1 LIRSRNGALAD
12 QYGLRMEFDVIAPV
26 GSGRT
31 ADPAWMVGLAQHVEA
46 CGFGSLVVVEHAV
59 MFAEYASRYPYDAS
73 GRVELAADCP
83 VPDPLELLAFIAG
96 STTRLGLATGVL
108 VLPDH
113 NPVVLAKRIATLDA
127 LTGGRFRLCVGMGWM
142 REEIEACG
150 ADFDSRGRRAD
161 EQIEVLRALWTGEPT
176 SYAGEFFSFEHAVCR
191 PAPGERPIPIH
202 LGGHTKAA
210 ARRAGRL
217 GDGLQPLGVA
227 GEELQVLRA
236 EMARSAEEAGRDPEA
251 LELTLGHLVGRID
264 RGKADRLVEVGATRV
279 VLAMSD
285 TPDLEQA
292 KDELS
297 ACAERLGI

>member
-1 LIRSRNGALAD
+1 
-12 QYGLRMEFDVIAPV
+12 MEFDVIAPV

-31 ADPAWMVGLAQHVEA
+31 ADPEWIVGLAQHVES

-59 MFAEYASRYPYDAS
+59 MFAEYSSTYPYDPS

-96 STTRLGLATGVL
+96 STTTLGLATGVL

-127 LTGGRFRLCVGMGWM
+127 LSGARFRLCVGMGWM
-142 REEIEACG
+142 REEVEACG

-161 EQIEVLRALWTGEPT
+161 EQIAVLRALWTGEPT
-176 SYAGEFFSFEHAVCR
+176 SYAGEFFAFEHAVCR
-191 PAPGERPIPIH
+191 PAPGERSVPIH
-202 LGGHTKAA
+202 IGGHSLAA

-227 GEELQVLRA
+227 GEELQTLRA
-236 EMARSAEEAGRDPEA
+236 EMQRSAEGAGRDPGA
-251 LELTLGHLVGRID
+251 LELTLGHLVTRID
-264 RGKADRLVEVGATRV
+264 RAKAERLTEVGATRV

-285 TPDLEQA
+285 TQDLGQA

-297 ACAERLGI
+297 ACAERLGL

>member
-1 LIRSRNGALAD
+1 
-12 QYGLRMEFDVIAPV
+12 MEFDVIAPV

-31 ADPAWMVGLAQHVEA
+31 ADPDWMVGLAQHVES

-59 MFAEYASRYPYDAS
+59 MFSEYRSVYPYDPS

-113 NPVVLAKRIATLDA
+113 HPVVLAKRVATLDA
-127 LTGGRFRLCVGMGWM
+127 LARGRFRLCVGMGWM
-142 REEIEACG
+142 REEVEACG
-150 ADFDSRGRRAD
+150 GDFDRRGRRAD
-161 EQIEVLRALWTGEPT
+161 EQIEVMRALWTGEPT

-191 PAPGERPIPIH
+191 PAPGERSIPIH
-202 LGGHTKAA
+202 LGGPSRAA

-217 GDGLQPLGVA
+217 GDGLQPLGVL
-227 GEELQVLRA
+227 GEELQALRA
-236 EMARSAEEAGRDPEA
+236 EMTRSAEVAGRDPGA
-251 LELTLGHLVGRID
+251 LELSLGHLVTRID
-264 RGKADRLVEVGATRV
+264 QDKAARLAAVGATRV

-285 TPDLEQA
+285 STDLEQA
-292 KDELS
+292 RDELS
-297 ACAERLGI
+297 ACAERLGLRPAG

>member
-1 LIRSRNGALAD
+1 
-12 QYGLRMEFDVIAPV
+12 MEFDVIAPV

-31 ADPAWMVGLAQHVEA
+31 ADPQWMVALAQHVEA
-46 CGFGSLVVVEHAV
+46 CGFGSLVVVEHPV
-59 MFAEYASRYPYDAS
+59 MFAEYSSQYPYAPS

-96 STTRLGLATGVL
+96 ATTTLGLATGVL

-113 NPVVLAKRIATLDA
+113 HPVVLAKRIATLDA
-127 LTGGRFRLCVGMGWM
+127 LSRGRFRLCVGMGWM
-142 REEIEACG
+142 REEVEACG
-150 ADFDSRGRRAD
+150 ADFESRGRRAD

-176 SYAGEFFSFEHAVCR
+176 SYAGEFFAFEHAVCR
-191 PAPGERPIPIH
+191 PAPGARSVPIH
-202 LGGHTKAA
+202 VGGHTKAA

-227 GEELQVLRA
+227 GDELQLLRS
-236 EMARSAEEAGRDPEA
+236 EMARSAERAGRDPDA
-251 LELTLGHLVGRID
+251 LELSLGHLVTRID
-264 RGKADRLVEVGATRV
+264 QGRAERLAEVGATRV

-285 TPDLEQA
+285 TGDLEQA